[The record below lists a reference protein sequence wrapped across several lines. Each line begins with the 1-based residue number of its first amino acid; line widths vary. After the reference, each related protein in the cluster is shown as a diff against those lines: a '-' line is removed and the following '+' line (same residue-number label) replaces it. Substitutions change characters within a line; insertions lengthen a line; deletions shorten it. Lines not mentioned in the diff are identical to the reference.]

1 MALDQ
6 AFLHGQRF
14 GGGNLCLPVLA
25 ASASCLPP
33 LATAALAFLFWRQRR
48 LAFLLWR
55 RQPWPWPSSSGGGGL
70 SPSSFGGGVLCL
82 PRLATAALAFL
93 VWQWRPAT
101 FLVWRRWLLPSL
113 VAWALA
119 FLHDRRRLAFL
130 YGWRPIAFLLG
141 WRRPWL
147 CTKGDSGLC
156 PPPFTVPRAFL
167 HGRRRVAFLLWRP
180 SSMFGSLSPSS
191 SWRQPSFRGGR
202 GLLPS
207 AMAFEWR
214 RPLAFLV
221 WRRRPLAF
229 LLGRWWPLA
238 ILRGGSGL

>member
-1 MALDQ
+1 MAS
-6 AFLHGQRF
+6 G
-14 GGGNLCLPVLA
+14 LA
-25 ASASCLPP
+25 A
-33 LATAALAFLFWRQRR
+33 ATFAFLFWRRR
-48 LAFLLWR
+48 PLAFLLWQR
-55 RQPWPWPSSSGGGGL
+55 RPWPSSSGGSGV
-70 SPSSFGGGVLCL
+70 SPFSFGGGSLGLGLPLLAAAASLLPRLAAAFCL